1 MQNATSIYNFNNH
14 KIRTK
19 LFDGKI
25 HFCGKDVCEA
35 ISIKNSK
42 DTMSRLKEGVVITDL
57 PTVGGVQQAK
67 FINEPNL
74 YKIVL
79 QSRKPQ
85 AEPFVNWVCSE
96 VLPSIRQTGG
106 YVAPNGKAVVVSE
119 HTRALPSGKKE
130 IVLSE
135 KAKEEVGGIVKAVV
149 RSELNELLTNPDKSE
164 SWEVSDHDLLYWLQN
179 WHLTRNKADTLKFQ
193 QLTAENE
200 ELKRRLSAIKQAVN

>member
-57 PTVGGVQQAK
+57 
-67 FINEPNL
+67 
-74 YKIVL
+74 
-79 QSRKPQ
+79 
-85 AEPFVNWVCSE
+85 
-96 VLPSIRQTGG
+96 
-106 YVAPNGKAVVVSE
+106 
-119 HTRALPSGKKE
+119 
-130 IVLSE
+130 
-135 KAKEEVGGIVKAVV
+135 
-149 RSELNELLTNPDKSE
+149 
-164 SWEVSDHDLLYWLQN
+164 
-179 WHLTRNKADTLKFQ
+179 
-193 QLTAENE
+193 TAENE

>member
-119 HTRALPSGKKE
+119 HTRALP
-130 IVLSE
+130 VLLW
-135 KAKEEVGGIVKAVV
+135 A
-149 RSELNELLTNPDKSE
+149 
-164 SWEVSDHDLLYWLQN
+164 
-179 WHLTRNKADTLKFQ
+179 Q
-193 QLTAENE
+193 QLWVQRPAKKKFVKFFAKNLAEAAYYAR
-200 ELKRRLSAIKQAVN
+200 KA